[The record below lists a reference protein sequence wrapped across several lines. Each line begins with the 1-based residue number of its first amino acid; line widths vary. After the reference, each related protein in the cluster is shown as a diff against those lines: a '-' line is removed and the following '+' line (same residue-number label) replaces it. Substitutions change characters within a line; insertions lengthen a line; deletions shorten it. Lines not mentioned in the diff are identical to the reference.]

1 MMTMKMKSIKRYL
14 LTLLVLGVC
23 GVASA
28 QDEGFAKQIEIQKE
42 YEVVV
47 RSAERIES
55 DVRLLDTT
63 IVRPELSF
71 RIRPV
76 AHQTNFATTSL
87 KPLTISTAEWAVP
100 RRLYLNVGGGLPLQS
115 EADLYWAPVDN
126 STSQLSVWLNHEGSE
141 GKVTNLDG
149 EKLRSVLL
157 RNKAGVNFSTLIG
170 KSTSLSTSISYRGSM
185 GDGSGGVG
193 VVGERPFLSAN
204 DIDAKANLSGGFGA
218 NSPLGYDLNLMGLY
232 AWNNSEE
239 SVWRFN
245 VNYGLLGLN
254 KINRWLP
261 NRVTLHYSG
270 VQSECREPYYDTSI
284 TLVPEWSFRVGK
296 WIPVEAMV
304 GYDHMIYEGAQNSL
318 NGVVASIATSF
329 DKYTFAVPYL
339 TLANDVQTQA
349 TRNGLWD
356 NPYMAMLPVD
366 SRKVF
371 LAEVGVRGDVG
382 DVTYKLSGASRWFST
397 YMFEVVVEG
406 SPRLGY
412 GKSNAQRVWYADAEA
427 QWRPSER
434 LNVEAY
440 AHFIS
445 LGRAESSTAE
455 YSPRKWTLGAKAE
468 WAPFK
473 RLLLSAGC
481 EWKSAMEVT
490 LVGADFKSSLMSVPA
505 YCDLGVGA
513 EWLWKKNLTLWLRG
527 DNLLN
532 QEIYHWATYRALGAG
547 FRLGAKMTF

>member
-1 MMTMKMKSIKRYL
+1 MKNTIIRYIL
-14 LTLLVLGVC
+14 LASTLCVC
-23 GVASA
+23 SVVRA
-28 QDEGFAKQIEIQKE
+28 QEEGFTKQIEVQKE
-42 YEVVV
+42 YEVTV

-55 DVRLLDTT
+55 EVTLLDTT
-63 IVRPELSF
+63 IVRPELSY
-71 RIRPV
+71 RIRPT
-76 AHQTNFATTSL
+76 AHITKFATSSL
-87 KPLTISTAEWAVP
+87 RPIAISTAEWEVP
-100 RRLYLNVGGGLPLQS
+100 HKVYLNVGGGLPLQS
-115 EADLYWAPVDN
+115 EADVYWTPVQSN
-126 STSQLSVWLNHEGSE
+126 RSMLSLWLNHEGSE

-218 NSPLGYDLNLMGLY
+218 NSPLGYDFNLMGLY

-254 KINRWLP
+254 KLNRWLP

-270 VQSECREPYYDTSI
+270 VQSRCAEPYYDTSV
-284 TLVPEWSFRVGK
+284 TLVPEWSFRIGK

-339 TLANDVQTQA
+339 TLANDVQTQV

-366 SRKVF
+366 SRKIF

-382 DVTYKLSGASRWFST
+382 DVTYKISGATRWFST
-397 YMFEVVVEG
+397 YMFEVVAEG

-412 GKSNAQRVWYADAEA
+412 GKSSGQRVWYADAEMRY
-427 QWRPSER
+427 RPSER
-434 LNVEAY
+434 VDVVARAGLV
-440 AHFIS
+440 S
-445 LGRAESSTAE
+445 LGRAESCMAHFQ
-455 YSPRKWTLGAKAE
+455 PRKWSASGEVRWQPLSRLTLTA
-468 WAPFK
+468 
-473 RLLLSAGC
+473 RC
-481 EWKSAMEVT
+481 EGKSKMEVT
-490 LVGADFKSSLMSVPA
+490 VVGADFRSTTLLTMPA

-513 EWLWKKNLTLWLRG
+513 EWLWSERLVVWLRG

-532 QEIYHWATYRALGAG
+532 QPIYHWATYRALGAG
-547 FRLGAKMTF
+547 ARIGVKMIF

>member
-1 MMTMKMKSIKRYL
+1 MTTMKKSIKRYL
-14 LTLLVLGVC
+14 LTLLALGVC
-23 GVASA
+23 GAVSA
-28 QDEGFAKQIEIQKE
+28 QDEGFTKQIEVQKE

-126 STSQLSVWLNHEGSE
+126 STSQLTLWLNHEGSE

-149 EKLRSVLL
+149 ENLRSVLL
-157 RNKAGVNFSTLIG
+157 RNKAGVNFATQIG
-170 KSTSLSTSISYRGSM
+170 KNTSLSTSLSYRGSM

-204 DIDAKANLSGGFGA
+204 DVEAKANLSGGFGA
-218 NSPLGYDLNLMGLY
+218 NSSLGYDFNLMGLY

-254 KINRWLP
+254 RLNRWLP

-270 VQSECREPYYDTSI
+270 VQSECREPYYDTSV
-284 TLVPEWSFRVGK
+284 TLVPEWSFRIGK
-296 WIPVEAMV
+296 YIPVEAMV

-318 NGVVASIATSF
+318 NGVISSLSASYDRSPYIT
-329 DKYTFAVPYL
+329 PYL
-339 TLANDVQTQA
+339 TVANDVQTQV
-349 TRNGLWD
+349 TRNGLWN
-356 NPYMAMLPVD
+356 NPYMAMLPLD
-366 SRKVF
+366 TRKIF
-371 LAEVGVRGDVG
+371 LAEVGVKGEAKKWS
-382 DVTYKLSGASRWFST
+382 YKLSGASRWFSA

-412 GKSNAQRVWYADAEA
+412 GRSNAQRVWYADAEVM
-427 QWRPSER
+427 WRPSER

-440 AHFIS
+440 AHFLT

-455 YSPRKWTLGAKAE
+455 YSPRKWTLGTKAE
-468 WAPFK
+468 WAPIK
-473 RLLLSAGC
+473 RLLLSASC

-490 LVGADFKSSLMSVPA
+490 LVGADFKGSTMSVPA

-513 EWLWKKNLTLWLRG
+513 EWLCGKSWSLWLRG

-532 QEIYHWATYRALGAG
+532 EPIYHWATYRALGAG
-547 FRLGAKMTF
+547 FRLGAKMVF